1 MTQPK
6 TSDTNSDIPINS
18 VTQNLTNDFGI
29 NDNLFLTASEEQ
41 GKCDFS
47 SPHFFEHDSRSQI
60 ISTQESSIASPSSSS
75 PPILERQL
83 SKECVIEQKVETD
96 TKNPLSL
103 DTFGLPFS
111 SSTSTNSQLHCIP
124 TTVTSVT
131 SVRRPRHKPAE
142 RRELLELAV
151 NDVLGSQ
158 ISMRRAAQKYNLA
171 KSSLCDYV
179 RKNGIILPNLRFKS
193 YQTIPR
199 STATDLA
206 VSSKKVTLSGSTNR
220 QTLASCKRS
229 GSPMTG
235 DTCISSSM
243 NPLPAKLSCGITRK
257 VNISRTKNM
266 DNNSNKQHSKL
277 SARPLIQMDNLSL
290 GIDNDRTVSLASN
303 CDLNCIRSLISSE
316 KTGID
321 SCPNEF
327 CLSSQQHHTS
337 NQSNLFSV
345 SNISKCFANV
355 TTCKSGRVESPWY
368 NAAGLPTQVPMR
380 SWTGTN
386 TLSGSLQNMNQPDQQ
401 TIIMKSTSSNSGIF
415 SNHLHSNV
423 DDSLNSNL
431 CLTNKSKLNHP
442 SLSTNVNTPLSLANN
457 YLKVL
462 TENTSDTVTD
472 CLQVANYL
480 LSGETKTLGGELN
493 SRQNFFLS
501 NDCCCRPTNFPTD
514 SSISQLSS
522 EYDRRILLN
531 EESAKSWIFNNSN
544 RNNNGLSDSEQS
556 RIILD
561 STQSL
566 RSTNESSSSSTGVSY
581 SPPTSSNTA
590 TLDSSTNSR
599 FLTTPL
605 SLSTSSCQIFS
616 DETIKLP
623 FKTIHSNS
631 DHTDHIGLQSESGDS
646 NNNIVTDRFLSNSTT
661 ASAALYS
668 FLGLN
673 SINHI
678 NSHICQ
684 PSTSI
689 FQSNLLP
696 INQAAIAALLLQY
709 TRGTAAIP
717 VSTASTV
724 SINSTNTSNYT
735 NCPIVTSPFNSSQ
748 LQNSIDIVQNSLD
761 HSNQI
766 DKSFIQTT
774 QSIPS
779 THLPYSTKN
788 HCTLSELNF
797 YDQQINL
804 LKQFP
809 KFLLESNSGIVSS
822 PNELVI
828 PTYLTNQSAA
838 YSLRQLA
845 NTLFWS
851 SLGSKAIDLLS
862 TFGPSILQPPPS
874 SLSSLQ
880 EQRINSVNFSNSSS
894 IHTTTTTT
902 TTVTPTSIAVT
913 KSGINLLNN
922 NNNIDNQVNCCGTTD
937 SIKVHQP
944 TTSISITN
952 DPSTLLLNS
961 DLLRN
966 QLLLLHS
973 NNSNMSHHV
982 QGLINF
988 INKSPTPFHVIQ
1000 SVRTFLDNHGF
1011 RELFEEESWSLRPL
1025 DKVYITKNESTVI
1038 AAAVGGRFE
1047 TGNGFTLLGA
1057 HTDSPCLRLK
1067 PNSER
1072 LKEGYIQL
1080 GVETY
1085 GGGLWYTWFDR
1096 DLKLAGRVIIRN
1108 AEGRLEQRLVHI
1120 NNPIACVPSLAI
1132 HLNQEIKT
1140 QGFHPNS
1147 EQHLSPILCTRLMEQ
1162 LQNPNA
1168 QNANTTECG
1177 NDSTNSCFNICPISL
1192 PNRNRHPPALL
1203 RLLSEETG
1211 VSEQQ
1216 IVELELC
1223 FADAQP
1229 ACVGGLYKEFIHAPR
1244 LDNLF
1249 NSYAGLHG
1257 FIESLPTLSS
1267 ECNIRLLCLFDHEE
1281 VGSTSTQGADS
1292 GYTLSVIRRLNKAF
1306 EMCNLSETLTPCNNT
1321 NTSQCTKCNLDLHFE
1336 KSLAKSFLV
1345 SADQAHAVH
1354 PSWGE
1359 RHECYHKPQFHSGV
1373 VLKYNVSQRYA
1384 TNSLTA
1390 AVVREIAHL
1399 CNVPVQEFVSRQD
1412 MHCGSTIGP
1421 LLSSQLGVPTV
1432 DLGFPQLAMH
1442 SCRELCCSTSIEQAV
1457 RFFSSYYEHLSKLWC
1472 NQSYRESKPPP
1483 PPQQQQ
1489 QQQQS
1494 SIIKFI

>member
-6 TSDTNSDIPINS
+6 TSDTNCDNPINS
-18 VTQNLTNDFGI
+18 VNQNLTNDFTI
-29 NDNLFLTASEEQ
+29 NDNLFLSTSEEQ
-41 GKCDFS
+41 RKCDYP
-47 SPHFFEHDSRSQI
+47 SPHFFEHDSTRSQI
-60 ISTQESSIASPSSSS
+60 ISSQELSITSPSSSS

-83 SKECVIEQKVETD
+83 SKECVKEQKSEID
-96 TKNPLSL
+96 NKNSLSPI
-103 DTFGLPFS
+103 TFGLSFS
-111 SSTSTNSQLHCIP
+111 SSTSINNQLHCIP
-124 TTVTSVT
+124 TNVCSTVVTSVTTVT

-206 VSSKKVTLSGSTNR
+206 VSSKKVTLSGNTNR
-220 QTLASCKRS
+220 QTSASCKRS
-229 GSPMTG
+229 GSPISG
-235 DTCISSSM
+235 DTCISSMS
-243 NPLPAKLSCGITRK
+243 PLPAKLSCGITRK
-257 VNISRTKNM
+257 VNITRTKNI
-266 DNNSNKQHSKL
+266 DNNNKQHSKI
-277 SARPLIQMDNLSL
+277 SARPVIQMDNLSL
-290 GIDNDRTVSLASN
+290 GVDNDRTVSLASN

-316 KTGID
+316 KTSID
-321 SCPNEF
+321 SCPSEY
-327 CLSSQQHHTS
+327 CLSNQHHTN
-337 NQSNLFSV
+337 NQNNLFSV
-345 SNISKCFANV
+345 SNISKCFTNV
-355 TTCKSGRVESPWY
+355 ISCKSSSRVESPWY

-380 SWTGTN
+380 SWTNTN
-386 TLSGSLQNMNQPDQQ
+386 TLSGSLQNINQQEQQ
-401 TIIMKSTSSNSGIF
+401 TINMKNTSSFIPSSNSLF
-415 SNHLHSNV
+415 NNHLHSNV
-423 DDSLNSNL
+423 EDSLNNNL
-431 CLTNKSKLNHP
+431 CLSKSKLNH
-442 SLSTNVNTPLSLANN
+442 SNDSI
-457 YLKVL
+457 
-462 TENTSDTVTD
+462 TD
-472 CLQVANYL
+472 CLHVANYL
-480 LSGETKTLGGELN
+480 LSNETKSLN
-493 SRQNFFLS
+493 DEINNRQT
-501 NDCCCRPTNFPTD
+501 DCCCPINSNSINITTNFPVD
-514 SSISQLSS
+514 SPISQLSS
-522 EYDRRILLN
+522 EYDRRIFLN

-544 RNNNGLSDSEQS
+544 RNINGLSDSEQS
-556 RIILD
+556 RSILD

-566 RSTNESSSSSTGVSY
+566 RSTNESSSTGVSY
-581 SPPTSSNTA
+581 SPPNSTVN
-590 TLDSSTNSR
+590 LDSSTNSR

-605 SLSTSSCQIFS
+605 SLSSSSCQIFS
-616 DETIKLP
+616 DETTKLP
-623 FKTIHSNS
+623 FKTTHSSS
-631 DHTDHIGLQSESGDS
+631 DNTDHIGIQSESVSS
-646 NNNIVTDRFLSNSTT
+646 NNTVTDRFLSNSTT
-661 ASAALYS
+661 ASALCS

-673 SINHI
+673 SIN
-678 NSHICQ
+678 SHFCQ
-684 PSTSI
+684 PSASV

-709 TRGTAAIP
+709 SRAA
-717 VSTASTV
+717 VTTSTV
-724 SINSTNTSNYT
+724 SANSINSTISNYT
-735 NCPIVTSPFNSSQ
+735 NCPSVTSPLNSSQ
-748 LQNSIDIVQNSLD
+748 LQNPIDIVQNPLD

-766 DKSFIQTT
+766 HKSFNQTT

-779 THLPYSTKN
+779 IHLPFTTKN
-788 HCTLSELNF
+788 HYTNSELINSLNF
-797 YDQQINL
+797 CDQQINL

-809 KFLLESNSGIVSS
+809 KFLIESNTGTVSS
-822 PNELVI
+822 PTEFII
-828 PTYLTNQSAA
+828 PSHLTNQSAA
-838 YSLRQLA
+838 HSLRQLA

-862 TFGPSILQPPPS
+862 TFGPSILQPS
-874 SLSSLQ
+874 SSSSSAATAVASQ
-880 EQRINSVNFSNSSS
+880 EQRINSVNLSNSSS
-894 IHTTTTTT
+894 IHTSTTTI
-902 TTVTPTSIAVT
+902 TPTSIAVT
-913 KSGINLLNN
+913 KSGIKDFPINLLNNN
-922 NNNIDNQVNCCGTTD
+922 NNNIDNQVNCCRNIE

-944 TTSISITN
+944 ITSISTTN
-952 DPSTLLLNS
+952 NPSTLLLNS

-966 QLLLLHS
+966 QLFLLHS
-973 NNSNMSHHV
+973 TNSNMSHHV

-1047 TGNGFTLLGA
+1047 SGNGFTLLGA

-1147 EQHLSPILCTRLMEQ
+1147 EQHLSPILCTSLMEQ
-1162 LQNPNA
+1162 LQNPTA
-1168 QNANTTECG
+1168 QTANTTECG
-1177 NDSTNSCFNICPISL
+1177 NDSTNTCYNICPISSL
-1192 PNRNRHPPALL
+1192 SNRNRHPPALL

-1281 VGSTSTQGADS
+1281 VGSTSAQGADS

-1306 EMCNLSETLTPCNNT
+1306 EMCNLSETLTPTNNT
-1321 NTSQCTKCNLDLHFE
+1321 TTSQCTKCNLDLHFE

-1399 CNVPVQEFVSRQD
+1399 SNVPVQEFVSKQD
-1412 MHCGSTIGP
+1412 IHCGSTIGP
-1421 LLSSQLGVPTV
+1421 LLSSQLGIPTV

-1457 RFFSSYYEHLSKLWC
+1457 RFFSSYYQHLSKIWC
-1472 NQSYRESKPPP
+1472 NHQSYHNDNK
-1483 PPQQQQ
+1483 QLN
-1489 QQQQS
+1489 QS
-1494 SIIKFI
+1494 SHHIYL